1 MIDAHT
7 RETLGVRELL
17 NRHPPITFGLA
28 AAVIVIASVAA
39 LMASRSERADGSGTK
54 PVSEYYTTDGGAT
67 YFAAP
72 ADQVVPFV
80 HDGKEAVL
88 AHVIRCGDEAP
99 RVQYLQRLSP
109 ETIGQIEIITKE
121 RLPGWEGEIDRLKKD
136 GCQFAEPGSKEWIGA
151 NSPKLGAFL
160 GRMAKCPDGTEPVVV
175 LPN

>member
-1 MIDAHT
+1 MS
-7 RETLGVRELL
+7 VRELL
-17 NRHPPITFGLA
+17 NRNPSITFGIA
-28 AAVIVIASVAA
+28 AGVIVIAAVAT
-39 LMASRSERADGSGTK
+39 LTASRSERADVSETR

-88 AHVIRCGDEAP
+88 AHVVHCGNEAP
-99 RVQYLQRLSP
+99 HVQYLQRLSP
-109 ETIGQIEIITKE
+109 ETIRQTEIITKE